1 MTSQRVNSGAFSIC
15 RDLRLANPKSIT
27 ISAPH
32 SGTRNEGH
40 EPRQNI
46 YFRLRNKAHDPNK
59 FVNGLSD
66 HPDRGCEPPAAA
78 LAPLPL

>member
-1 MTSQRVNSGAFSIC
+1 MEEGDAV
-15 RDLRLANPKSIT
+15 IT
-27 ISAPH
+27 LYQTPH

-66 HPDRGCEPPAAA
+66 HPDRGCEPPPPRA
-78 LAPLPL
+78 LAPFPL

>member
-1 MTSQRVNSGAFSIC
+1 MEEGDAV
-15 RDLRLANPKSIT
+15 IT
-27 ISAPH
+27 LYQTPH

-66 HPDRGCEPPAAA
+66 HPDRGCEPPPRPPPYA